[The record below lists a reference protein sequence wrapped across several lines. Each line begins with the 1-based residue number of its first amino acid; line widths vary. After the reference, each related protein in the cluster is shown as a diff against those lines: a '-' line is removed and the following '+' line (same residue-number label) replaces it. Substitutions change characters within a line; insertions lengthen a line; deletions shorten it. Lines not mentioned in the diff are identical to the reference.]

1 MKPEDQAKIRLRTY
15 VAHFADHAEDH
26 LAEIGALKPSF
37 VDDALL
43 TQLIQQAIDDMEIAR
58 RSLRAV
64 LDALGSCPTA
74 GHPQHAH

>member
-26 LAEIGALKPSF
+26 LAEIGALKPSLT
-37 VDDALL
+37 DDALL
-43 TQLIQQAIDDMEIAR
+43 TQLIERAIDDMEMAR

-64 LDALGSCPTA
+64 LDALGSGSGT
-74 GHPQHAH
+74 GHTHHAH